1 MKYGSVCSGVEAAT
15 LAWEGLGWEAQW
27 FCEFDK
33 FPSAVLAHHWPEV
46 PNLHDMT
53 EILENEVF
61 NERTIDLLVGGTPG
75 QSFSIA
81 GLRKGLDDDRGN
93 LSLKFCE
100 ILRDKKPKYFVWE
113 NVPGVFSANEGRD
126 IVTILDAFEDCG
138 YILDVDILDAQFH
151 GVPQRR
157 RRIFVCGIKADFLL
171 KKKTNLSSLTI
182 AQCLIEILHGILVEK
197 LNQSGRE
204 PIDLG
209 CQNLSRDGILRKMK
223 LFGLHTEKNNF
234 KKLLCN
240 LEEAYQRF
248 LKEPKKSASVD
259 GLSEKE
265 LIAEDLLMALKMENL
280 STLTDGSWK
289 KNLEETYEV
298 MKLFTTSTT
307 TNKITDQTIYTCFQ
321 AVLNIGALIL
331 HLRRSCPNSL
341 SAGLSFLTAMEEY
354 TDYARKAST
363 DLFKQLDGF
372 HDWYHLIGKAR
383 NYDKFIRYLG
393 DWRPAASVLF
403 EQESLRGDL
412 APSREKRKE
421 TTRKAVH
428 GLGSGRE
435 QTGTILANCGEKHFL
450 GNQEA
455 LSGDFHVVS
464 LAHTKSNG
472 SGITKDTTYTLE
484 ATSSSNQAIC
494 FEPRSPDGVPRISGD
509 IAPTLNTMSGG
520 QREPCIYKGNRII
533 RRLTPLE
540 CERLQGF
547 PDNHTKIPYRNKPAS
562 ECPDGP
568 RYKACGNSMAVPVM
582 KWIGERIQRVEDL
595 INHTQ

>member
-46 PNLHDMT
+46 PNLQDMT

-61 NERTIDLLVGGTPG
+61 NERSIDLLVGGTPC

-248 LKEPKKSASVD
+248 LKEPKKSASVG

-265 LIAEDLLMALKMENL
+265 LIAEDLLMDLKMENL

-289 KNLEETYEV
+289 KNLEEVYEV
-298 MKLFTTSTT
+298 MRLFTTSTT

-363 DLFKQLDGF
+363 DLFKQLDGI
-372 HDWYHLIGKAR
+372 HDWYNLIGKAQK
-383 NYDKFIRYLG
+383 YDEFIGYLG
-393 DWRPAASVLF
+393 DWRPATAVLF
-403 EQESLRGDL
+403 EQEILRGDL
-412 APSREKRKE
+412 APRKE
-421 TTRKAVH
+421 TR
-428 GLGSGRE
+428 
-435 QTGTILANCGEKHFL
+435 
-450 GNQEA
+450 QEA
-455 LSGDFHVVS
+455 SNRAAKCLTDRGAGGLNHDSETANYIVS

-509 IAPTLNTMSGG
+509 IATTLNTMSGG
-520 QREPCIYKGNRII
+520 QRESCIYKGNRII

-562 ECPDGP
+562 QCPDGP

-582 KWIGERIQRVEDL
+582 RWIGERIQKVDDL